1 MLPLNCQHRRIPIL
15 PKLQLPGSV
24 DHEKTAKHL
33 SHIEQHIAVS
43 LNIII
48 RIDGQ
53 VLGSVRHRLNRCPV
67 LSQRH
72 ITGRATEHHEV
83 ISVTDGFQR
92 SKCLLEPNHVIIG
105 LDLQALRFSVR
116 L

>member
-53 VLGSVRHRLNRCPV
+53 VLGSVRHRLNGCPV

-72 ITGRATEHHEV
+72 LTGRTAEHHEV
-83 ISVTDGFQR
+83 ISVTDGFKG
-92 SKCLLEPNHVIIG
+92 SESLLKANHVIIG
-105 LDLQALRFSVR
+105 LDLQALSFPVR

>member
-1 MLPLNCQHRRIPIL
+1 MLSLYRQHRCVPIL
-15 PKLQLPGSV
+15 PKLQLPRSV

-53 VLGSVRHRLNRCPV
+53 VFRPIRHRFNRCPV
-67 LSQRH
+67 LSQRYP
-72 ITGRATEHHEV
+72 TRRAAEHHEV
-83 ISVTDGFQR
+83 ISITDGFQR

-105 LDLQALRFSVR
+105 LDLQALRLPVR